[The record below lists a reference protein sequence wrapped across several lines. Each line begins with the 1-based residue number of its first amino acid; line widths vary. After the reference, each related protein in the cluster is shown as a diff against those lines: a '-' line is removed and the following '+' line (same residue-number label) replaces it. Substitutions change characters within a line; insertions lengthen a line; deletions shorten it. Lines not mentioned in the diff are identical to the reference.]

1 MNTCI
6 QNESPDQ
13 VPQLISYLTLRK
25 LIGILGLTFPFILLA
40 GTMIFGH
47 CKEIQNSIS
56 HYYYTNMRNIF
67 EGIIFAVALFLF
79 TYKGYDKRDH
89 MAASLAGAFA
99 LGLALFPTS
108 VDLDEL
114 SSCIITVEDQGI
126 INTLHFICAAG
137 FFLTLSWFSLCLF
150 RIKAEPV
157 TPRKL
162 IRNKIYTAC
171 GIVMLAC
178 VLIIAIYLAFLKN
191 RFPALQ
197 ALKPVFLFET
207 IALVA
212 FGISW
217 LTKGKAIM
225 DDIKPVITNPYSG

>member
-1 MNTCI
+1 
-6 QNESPDQ
+6 
-13 VPQLISYLTLRK
+13 V
-25 LIGILGLTFPFILLA
+25 LLA
-40 GTMIFGH
+40 GTLLFGQ

-89 MAASLAGAFA
+89 IAASLAGTFA
-99 LGLALFPTS
+99 LGLAFFPTS
-108 VDLDEL
+108 VDFDEL
-114 SSCIITVEDQGI
+114 SSCIITIEDQGI
-126 INTLHFICAAG
+126 INTLHFMCAAG

-150 RIKAEPV
+150 RIKADPV

-162 IRNKIYTAC
+162 IRNKIYTVC
-171 GIVMLAC
+171 GIAMLTSI
-178 VLIIAIYLAFLKN
+178 LIISIYLAFLKN
-191 RFPALQ
+191 SFPALQ
-197 ALKPVFLFET
+197 AIKPVFVFET

-225 DDIKPVITNPYSG
+225 DDIKPAIPNDGN